1 MQGGNLMT
9 LVKNLTIFIIQ
20 DNSFNSTFTVD
31 NHRKT
36 IKKSTYVPNIIGR
49 EGVSK
54 QAKCLNFLRV
64 PKCLGRE
71 GV

>member
-9 LVKNLTIFIIQ
+9 LVKNFTIFIIQ

-36 IKKSTYVPNIIGR
+36 IKKKTYVPNSIGR
-49 EGVSK
+49 EGVSNLG
-54 QAKCLNFLRV
+54 QCLKFYCFFL
-64 PKCLGRE
+64 E
-71 GV
+71 GIP

>member
-36 IKKSTYVPNIIGR
+36 IKKINICPKFNR
-49 EGVSK
+49 EGGGLKAGQMS
-54 QAKCLNFLRV
+54 QFRMSQSA
-64 PKCLGRE
+64 
-71 GV
+71 

>member
-36 IKKSTYVPNIIGR
+36 IKK
-49 EGVSK
+49 
-54 QAKCLNFLRV
+54 
-64 PKCLGRE
+64 
-71 GV
+71 